1 MNPSVYPSR
10 KRNRDEISLNEGQM
24 PFFSVVGNHKKLRG
38 NNENEEV
45 DYFGFGK
52 EQWLSN

>member
-1 MNPSVYPSR
+1 MNPSVYPSK

-38 NNENEEV
+38 NNEIEEV